1 MSTKPLEINS
11 KEIQLLKS
19 ITSADYSGKT
29 VLTNSSW
36 EFVELWFKRQ
46 SSKKQQMLYFI
57 GPKLKTFILLLKL
70 CPLNLDLLPLIIVA

>member
-46 SSKKQQMLYFI
+46 SSKKQQMLYSI
-57 GPKLKTFILLLKL
+57 GLKLKIFISLLKL
-70 CPLNLDLLPLIIVA
+70 YRLNLGLLLLIIVA